1 MTGYIEKKVTCDC
14 GKVIRGKT
22 DEELVSSVQAHA
34 QQVHAMELSRDQVL
48 AMSEP
53 A

>member
-1 MTGYIEKKVTCDC
+1 MTGNIEKKVTCDC
-14 GKVIRGKT
+14 GKVIRGRT
-22 DEELVSSVQAHA
+22 EEELVASVQAHA
-34 QQVHAMELSRDQVL
+34 HQVHAMELSRDQVM

>member
-1 MTGYIEKKVTCDC
+1 MSGYTKRKVTCDC
-14 GKVIRGKT
+14 GKVIRGRT
-22 DEELVSSVQAHA
+22 EEELVSSVQTHA
-34 QQVHAMELSRDQVL
+34 QQVHAMELTRDQVL